1 MIDRRTLLAA
11 VPALA
16 LAPRAEAQAG
26 PMRFVV
32 PFPPGGPTD
41 LIARLLA
48 QMLPAELGG
57 RQIIVE
63 NRAGAGGSAGAEL
76 VARAAPDGDTLLVG
90 TVSTQVLN
98 KGLYANLSYD
108 PLTAFAPVALLAEV
122 PLLAL
127 IPPAF
132 PAADAAAFLAEV
144 RANPGRYSYASPG
157 NGTIGHLTGALFCQ
171 QARLQM
177 EHVPYRGS
185 APAISD
191 LMGGRVHLI
200 FDAIS
205 STVGQIRSGAVKA
218 IATATARR
226 LPQVPDVPTFE
237 EGALPGFQ
245 SYTWNAVMAPKE
257 TPAATVERLNAAI
270 NRVLASDAM
279 KARAEELGLLLPA
292 PNFTPADFA
301 RYIEREA
308 AKWLPIVQSTGVRLD

>member
-1 MIDRRTLLAA
+1 MIDRRTLLLAA
-11 VPALA
+11 PALA
-16 LAPRAEAQAG
+16 LGGRALAQAG

-76 VARAAPDGDTLLVG
+76 VARAAPDGETLLVG

-122 PLLAL
+122 PLLGL
-127 IPPAF
+127 IPPDF
-132 PAADAAAFLAEV
+132 PARDATGFIAEV
-144 RANPGRYSYASPG
+144 RSKPGRYSYASPG

-245 SYTWNAVMAPKE
+245 SYTWNAVLAPSA
-257 TPAATVERLNAAI
+257 TAATTVERLNGAI

-292 PNFTPADFA
+292 PNFSATDFA